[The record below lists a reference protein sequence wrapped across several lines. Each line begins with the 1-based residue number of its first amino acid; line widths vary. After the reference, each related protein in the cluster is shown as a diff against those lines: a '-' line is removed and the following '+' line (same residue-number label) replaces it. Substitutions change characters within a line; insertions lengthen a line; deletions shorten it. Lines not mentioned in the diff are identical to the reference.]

1 MRATSISS
9 RTIWRQLL
17 ANAVVEADPTR
28 LQKKL
33 AVAQRAIEDR
43 ELTLRRTEGHNE
55 ADLRELAYA
64 RATIEHLRELAR
76 VQA

>member
-1 MRATSISS
+1 MRTTSISS

-17 ANAVVEADPTR
+17 ANAVVEADPSR

-33 AVAQRAIEDR
+33 AAAQRAIDDR
-43 ELTLRRTEGHNE
+43 ELALRRTEGHKD
-55 ADLRELAYA
+55 ADLKELAYA

-76 VQA
+76 VQP